1 MWFNPGLAGL
11 FITSTL
17 LHLKEDINSLGR
29 VTYFIT
35 NELDSYIPS
44 ICVSLLQ
51 EFEDEFPN
59 EISSGLPPI
68 QGIEYHINVVLGLAI
83 PNRPAYRSNLKE
95 RKEFQRQVGELILK
109 GYI

>member
-1 MWFNPGLAGL
+1 MVRPRSCRVIYYFDTPTLERRHQL
-11 FITSTL
+11 FG
-17 LHLKEDINSLGR
+17 H
-29 VTYFIT
+29 VTYFVT

-51 EFEDEFPN
+51 EFEDVFPD